1 MLKNK
6 KIDDFL
12 NIIKFQVKNILAINI
27 PDEDNSIEVNEI
39 ANRCKAIS
47 IDCIK
52 MNNVKSAIKFIN
64 NSSQKIFL
72 ITGSLYLVGKLRKKF
87 L

>member
-1 MLKNK
+1 MATS
-6 KIDDFL
+6 
-12 NIIKFQVKNILAINI
+12 IIKA
-27 PDEDNSIEVNEI
+27 DEIRKVNEI
-39 ANRCKAIS
+39 ANRCKALS

-52 MNNVKSAIKFIN
+52 INNVKSAIKFIN
-64 NSSQKIFL
+64 NSSQNIFL